1 MSQARWI
8 AELRKAGFPGTD
20 ERVAVVAGVL
30 VSNWLSS
37 FRRMR
42 FAGDPA
48 LWLGA
53 DSLSA
58 AEIQF
63 LASCAGGAGTRG
75 EARSRSRARANDQVR
90 VGLRCSNRTVC
101 LM

>member
-8 AELRKAGFPGTD
+8 AELRKTGFPGTD

-30 VSNWLSS
+30 VLNWFSS

-42 FAGDPA
+42 FAGDPS

-63 LASCAGGAGTRG
+63 LTSCAGGAGSRSD
-75 EARSRSRARANDQVR
+75 ARSRSRARPDDQVC
-90 VGLRCSNRTVC
+90 VGWCCSDCTVC
-101 LM
+101 LV